1 MLLRH
6 GESMAIV
13 EGRFQGRMETPLSP
27 LGRRQ
32 AELAGMRLADPI
44 GPPRIPVPAGPPVD
58 IVHSPLGR
66 AAETAAAARAG
77 LVRVH
82 GERAVPGLRPDP
94 GLAEIAQGEWEGLHR
109 EEVVGRYP
117 VELEA
122 WRLRPAEANAPGG
135 ETLVD
140 ASERVR
146 ISLQQTI
153 DALAAA
159 TPGAGPDRTSVGG
172 YPAGHGSDAP
182 WTLVVGHD
190 GIFKVAVLALLGLPL
205 DRFWAFPWGLTGI
218 SVVELVAGR
227 AVLRAHNLTD
237 HLGPLQADQTAS
249 ATGAAEARSEAEAAS
264 RERTGSL

>member
-1 MLLRH
+1 
-6 GESMAIV
+6 MAAPTSR
-13 EGRFQGRMETPLSP
+13 GAWP
-27 LGRRQ
+27 
-32 AELAGMRLADPI
+32 
-44 GPPRIPVPAGPPVD
+44 
-58 IVHSPLGR
+58 R
-66 AAETAAAARAG
+66 AASAR
-77 LVRVH
+77 R
-82 GERAVPGLRPDP
+82 RP
-94 GLAEIAQGEWEGLHR
+94 
-109 EEVVGRYP
+109 
-117 VELEA
+117 
-122 WRLRPAEANAPGG
+122 
-135 ETLVD
+135 
-140 ASERVR
+140 ERVR

-159 TPGAGPDRTSVGG
+159 TPAPDPIARASAAIR
-172 YPAGHGSDAP
+172 PATADAP